1 MRNRSAFTLVEILI
15 VVIILG
21 ILAAIVIPQFTNASE
36 DAKQSSVSSI
46 VHTVQGQLELY
57 KVQHLESYP
66 GDNGG
71 TFASFTFWTQLTNK
85 TTEDGALFGN
95 LGPYLRDTPVNPV
108 AGGST
113 VVDASA
119 PDSDLD
125 GWFFDFTGG
134 TGAFGANGL

>member
-36 DAKQSSVSSI
+36 DAKASSVSSI
-46 VHTVQGQLELY
+46 VQTVQGQLELF
-57 KVQHLESYP
+57 KVQHLEAYP
-66 GDNGG
+66 GDNAG
-71 TFASFTFWTQLTNK
+71 SFSSATFWTQLT
-85 TTEDGALFGN
+85 TQTDEAGAAGGT
-95 LGPYLRDTPVNPV
+95 LGPYLKDTPVNPV

-113 VVDASA
+113 VLDAA
-119 PDSDLD
+119 VADPDAD
-125 GWFFDFTGG
+125 GWYFDYTGG